1 MVGWLLECDFW
12 NVEFDLWNMSFGIW
26 LLELTFCVGQDSITR
41 VTTLYYGLP
50 QGFLSCHWIW
60 KYVFKPADMFS
71 QYYDPLVIKF
81 SYTKS
86 HFTLK
91 ILLKK
96 DIKSS
101 RNSIGWL
108 AQKTSECGT
117 WNVECEIF
125 QYGMWKINFNRAKK
139 IHQIFEKF
147 HWLAGSKNFGMWNVE
162 CEIFQYG
169 M

>member
-1 MVGWLLECDFW
+1 MQTSQIPCRNKYSIGWLAQKVSECGTWNVECKIFWSAGFW
-12 NVEFDLWNMSFGIW
+12 NVTFGMWNVTCGIW
-26 LLELTFCVGQDSITR
+26 FLELAFCVGQDSITR

-71 QYYDPLVIKF
+71 QYYYPLVIKF

-117 WNVECEIF
+117 WNVEC
-125 QYGMWKINFNRAKK
+125 GT
-139 IHQIFEKF
+139 
-147 HWLAGSKNFGMWNVE
+147 WNVRFFNTE
-162 CEIFQYG
+162 CEK
-169 M
+169 